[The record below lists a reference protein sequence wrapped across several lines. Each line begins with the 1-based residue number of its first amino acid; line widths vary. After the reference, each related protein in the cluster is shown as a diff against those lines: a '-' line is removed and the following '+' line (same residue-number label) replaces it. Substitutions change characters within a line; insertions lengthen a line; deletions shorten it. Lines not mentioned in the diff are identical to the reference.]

1 MEASVFYATT
11 DVKAYEAGVWLKANY
26 DQNATVV
33 STEIPG
39 FWFQEFSGKNVI
51 AQTDPTVQ
59 RNEIAEAVL
68 SLSYEVENSQTM
80 LRAYE
85 AKGDISEETFIP
97 IDQVW
102 DRISLCSGAGDFLN
116 YSVDGIEYKFT
127 LSQLNKQIIFEDQNN
142 PKEIVFL
149 YSNDYI
155 ALTKTIRAENN
166 SYLMSVYWTL
176 TPLKSE
182 MHNVILY
189 LSTFFDLKYHF
200 DEAEIPQLLD
210 WTNPW
215 DAPDSIK
222 SVHGSDWAVVNFSS
236 SELKDNYIGLY
247 DTNDNL
253 AFAFKFNDPPDWGN
267 IGVLGNRQIDA
278 VRFQYQF
285 SSLNVNQTV
294 SCSYQTLAMSQNS
307 YPTLKAENLQELFD
321 LKTAEFT
328 VAARDFTDYIKNNNI
343 GFIVYDRNQLD
354 IQMIHSKILELIY
367 SNDRYVI
374 FKVIN

>member
-1 MEASVFYATT
+1 
-11 DVKAYEAGVWLKANY
+11 
-26 DQNATVV
+26 
-33 STEIPG
+33 
-39 FWFQEFSGKNVI
+39 
-51 AQTDPTVQ
+51 
-59 RNEIAEAVL
+59 
-68 SLSYEVENSQTM
+68 
-80 LRAYE
+80 
-85 AKGDISEETFIP
+85 
-97 IDQVW
+97 
-102 DRISLCSGAGDFLN
+102 
-116 YSVDGIEYKFT
+116 
-127 LSQLNKQIIFEDQNN
+127 
-142 PKEIVFL
+142 
-149 YSNDYI
+149 
-155 ALTKTIRAENN
+155 
-166 SYLMSVYWTL
+166 
-176 TPLKSE
+176 

-222 SVHGSDWAVVNFSS
+222 SVHGSDWAVVNFSR

-247 DTNDNL
+247 DTNDNV

-285 SSLNVNQTV
+285 SNLNVNQTV
-294 SCSYQTLAMSQNS
+294 SRSYQTLAMSQNS
-307 YPTLKAENLQELFD
+307 YPTLKADNLQGLFD
-321 LKTAEFT
+321 LKIAEFT